1 MAALNLVRGAG
12 PADAGADRVRAAEWL
27 VYDHYGLEPHE
38 SRHRVETGCGWTDV
52 RVTEF
57 SPDAP
62 GVPVVVLHGIGSA
75 TVLAASLLGQLGH
88 RRVIAVDWP
97 GHGLSGPCVLPPTL
111 PIRTHAV
118 TTLASLLDA
127 LQIPEVDLV
136 GHSLGGQFSLYA
148 AHDLAPRVR
157 RVVLLGAPG
166 AAIAG
171 VKPVPAMKLLAIPG
185 LGRAALSLKMSERA
199 FARTQDQVLGAGV
212 FDDSPADLPPA
223 LYALAGRTTNAASI
237 ASFFRAL
244 LKGGR
249 VRAGVAL
256 THEELGRLRQPLLF
270 VWGDQDVFLAP
281 TAAATAI
288 VAVRDVRLLRLPTA
302 GHAPWLQAIRVVGPA
317 VAEHLGVGC

>member
-1 MAALNLVRGAG
+1 MTVVNLRR
-12 PADAGADRVRAAEWL
+12 DAGAVDPGAARIRAAEGL
-27 VYDHYGLEPHE
+27 VYDHHGMDPRERY
-38 SRHRVETGCGWTDV
+38 HRVETGCGHAEV
-52 RVTEF
+52 RVTELA
-57 SPDAP
+57 PDAP

-75 TVLAASLLGQLGH
+75 TVLAAALLGHLRH
-88 RRVIAVDWP
+88 RRVLAVDWP

-118 TTLASLLDA
+118 TTLASLLDT
-127 LQIPEVDLV
+127 LGLPEVDLV
-136 GHSLGGQFSLYA
+136 GHSLGAQFSLYA
-148 AHDLAPRVR
+148 AHDLGPRVR

-171 VKPVPAMKLLAIPG
+171 VRPVPAMKLLAIPG
-185 LGRAALSLKMSERA
+185 LGRAALSMKMSERT

-212 FDDSPADLPPA
+212 FDDSPADLPAA

-244 LKGGR
+244 IKGGG

-256 THEELGRLRQPLLF
+256 SHEELGRLRQPVLF

-281 TAAATAI
+281 SAGAAAI
-288 VAVRDVRLLRLPTA
+288 VACRDVRLLRLPTA
-302 GHAPWLQAIRVVGPA
+302 GHAPWLHALRVVGPA
-317 VAEHLGVGC
+317 VADHLWDGR